1 MPTNTES
8 LNRELFRL
16 LSKYKPKPLDAEGKA
31 TPVPEEADVFKF
43 EFTKDGEEYGTV
55 YVTLDDERVLTV
67 YFGDDVS
74 DSPGDKTPGLD
85 YDDTWSGL
93 LHQLS
98 SWRMTKGLRG
108 FKTQNKDR
116 VSDDMA
122 RRNHMRNKDKIAEG
136 YYATGKKSSYS
147 DAVPSVKI
155 VIEHSRV
162 IEEGE
167 QRYRN
172 INRIFLENQAGER
185 YLLDTKKPGIARVYA
200 RHIAE
205 GGKVNDDRWSHIG
218 NLCEEYSKM
227 AGFVRATRNGQ
238 FNESAQS
245 LVNEGIE
252 HYVSLRE
259 SLSRMTGK
267 RGYNAYFESWT
278 PPLMEDGTEE
288 NNLNELFVQETLD
301 PRIESVM
308 PILNRIHKKVSESI
322 VDKEMKKLAEWADSL
337 VEEESIKSNNPVGIP
352 EDRSLKTE
360 AKYDPT
366 VDGSHSYGTD
376 LLFNIRML
384 YIYARDGRD
393 TRHQIA
399 SLKNLKDGIEQ
410 SEEPRLIQCYDFLMK
425 NLAGGTVTDPKMIM
439 QIADKAHQLFHPSL
453 EPIAQATREGVEME
467 EGAVTRTPTGL
478 VHKATD
484 KYGAGEEHTQG
495 DRKTA
500 MDLDHINKKQIKDLD
515 ASMGIKWK
523 NQGAKGVQVD
533 DVDESAL
540 QAWLGDKK
548 YGEKGMDALRDA
560 GRKHVGKAKMQKI
573 RAQFSK
579 KEKAVS
585 EEVDTGQYDA
595 AKSTHKGGT
604 TPAQEKEFREK
615 VQAYGKELD
624 QRQKE
629 KEKGMAEGIV
639 DTVKQGVNKL
649 TSFKVKVSPDD
660 QVWIPGTTVGYYTPG
675 GSNSRE
681 SEKVNLEKLSAEL
694 KKQGINTSE
703 IRYTDNGIDNFTGD
717 KYPAAWFIK
726 VVKGQAQTVLDMLK
740 NNKIPGYTAAL
751 PELSYPSGK
760 PPSYSHSQDG
770 LGGNPKE
777 SLEQGVAEG
786 SGDPEITPGMKTPYG
801 TVVKVNGNT
810 VTVKASNGE
819 LTTMN
824 IHDIQQGV
832 AEDLDA
838 NQKRVGQLGP
848 TGGPAKVG
856 NLVGANENFIN
867 TVDQAVTTEDEMD
880 EGEHTQHA
888 MRGHNPGANEFEHDF
903 EPEDTIGNIHDKIS
917 KMLKRLEKPKDK
929 EPNMKDTDLGSTV
942 LESEER
948 PYVCVHAKKGKCEVK
963 ASSSYQAAQKA
974 AQKWGLKGTAGI
986 DAHLADV
993 KKDTSSL
1000 EESTDE
1006 LARIL
1011 TIMNHR
1017 R

>member
-218 NLCEEYSKM
+218 NLCEEYQKM

-238 FNESAQS
+238 FNESAQA
-245 LVNEGIE
+245 LVNEGLE
-252 HYVSLRE
+252 HYQSLRE

-267 RGYNAYFESWT
+267 RGYNSYFESWT

-322 VDKEMKKLAEWADSL
+322 VDKEMNKLAEWADSL
-337 VEEESIKSNNPVGIP
+337 VEDESIRAEKNPGGIP
-352 EDRSLKTE
+352 EGETSTHK
-360 AKYDPT
+360 
-366 VDGSHSYGTD
+366 
-376 LLFNIRML
+376 
-384 YIYARDGRD
+384 
-393 TRHQIA
+393 
-399 SLKNLKDGIEQ
+399 
-410 SEEPRLIQCYDFLMK
+410 
-425 NLAGGTVTDPKMIM
+425 GGTVTSKNGVTQHKSGPGVYGGYD
-439 QIADKAHQLFHPSL
+439 ASRHPDSP
-453 EPIAQATREGVEME
+453 EEKHVNTRGAT
-467 EGAVTRTPTGL
+467 TG
-478 VHKATD
+478 HRTD
-484 KYGAGEEHTQG
+484 KVVKRKELDEFDIDTLNQLASHPMAGTLAAAGGAAIGATIGKGITKAADWYKNRQEKKAQDYDMRG
-495 DRKTA
+495 
-500 MDLDHINKKQIKDLD
+500 NKV
-515 ASMGIKWK
+515 A
-523 NQGAKGVQVD
+523 
-533 DVDESAL
+533 
-540 QAWLGDKK
+540 
-548 YGEKGMDALRDA
+548 
-560 GRKHVGKAKMQKI
+560 
-573 RAQFSK
+573 
-579 KEKAVS
+579 

-595 AKSTHKGGT
+595 AKSSHKGGP
-604 TPAQEKEFREK
+604 TPEQEKSFREK
-615 VQAYGKELD
+615 VQAYGKELE

-629 KEKGMAEGIV
+629 KEKGVAEAIRPDVMRHQGDKTIKIVKRAGKPMGEIGI
-639 DTVKQGVNKL
+639 DAEASSGIGSYYVKMYDG
-649 TSFKVKVSPDD
+649 SYDA
-660 QVWIPGTTVGYYTPG
+660 VGFHTA
-675 GSNSRE
+675 E
-681 SEKVNLEKLSAEL
+681 EALAEL
-694 KKQGINTSE
+694 KEIIKQ
-703 IRYTDNGIDNFTGD
+703 
-717 KYPAAWFIK
+717 
-726 VVKGQAQTVLDMLK
+726 
-740 NNKIPGYTAAL
+740 
-751 PELSYPSGK
+751 
-760 PPSYSHSQDG
+760 
-770 LGGNPKE
+770 
-777 SLEQGVAEG
+777 
-786 SGDPEITPGMKTPYG
+786 
-801 TVVKVNGNT
+801 
-810 VTVKASNGE
+810 
-819 LTTMN
+819 TMS
-824 IHDIQQGV
+824 
-832 AEDLDA
+832 EDLDA

-856 NLVGANENFIN
+856 DLVGANENFIN

-888 MRGHNPGANEFEHDF
+888 MRGRNPGANEFEHDF
-903 EPEDTIGNIHDKIS
+903 EPEDKIGNIHDKIS

>member
-172 INRIFLENQAGER
+172 INRIFLENQDGER

-205 GGKVNDDRWSHIG
+205 GGKVNDDRWNHVHS
-218 NLCEEYSKM
+218 LCEEYSKM

-245 LVNEGIE
+245 LVNEGIA
-252 HYVSLRE
+252 HYQSLRE

-267 RGYNAYFESWT
+267 RGYNAYFENWT
-278 PPLMEDGTEE
+278 PSLMEDGTEE

-322 VDKEMKKLAEWADSL
+322 VDKEMNKLAEWADSL
-337 VEEESIKSNNPVGIP
+337 VEDESIRAEKNPGGIP
-352 EDRSLKTE
+352 EGLDQYSPVTQAITRRILSQH
-360 AKYDPT
+360 P
-366 VDGSHSYGTD
+366 D
-376 LLFNIRML
+376 LLQKYGPEKVGDAIDSVAEFVGDVEEIGSSDVSGWVKQV
-384 YIYARDGRD
+384 A
-393 TRHQIA
+393 Q
-399 SLKNLKDGIEQ
+399 SL
-410 SEEPRLIQCYDFLMK
+410 
-425 NLAGGTVTDPKMIM
+425 GG
-439 QIADKAHQLFHPSL
+439 H
-453 EPIAQATREGVEME
+453 EGVE
-467 EGAVTRTPTGL
+467 
-478 VHKATD
+478 
-484 KYGAGEEHTQG
+484 
-495 DRKTA
+495 
-500 MDLDHINKKQIKDLD
+500 
-515 ASMGIKWK
+515 
-523 NQGAKGVQVD
+523 
-533 DVDESAL
+533 ESAL

-573 RAQFSK
+573 RAQFSN
-579 KEKAVS
+579 KEDPVS

-604 TPAQEKEFREK
+604 TPEQEKEFRKK

-629 KEKGMAEGIV
+629 KEKG
-639 DTVKQGVNKL
+639 
-649 TSFKVKVSPDD
+649 
-660 QVWIPGTTVGYYTPG
+660 
-675 GSNSRE
+675 
-681 SEKVNLEKLSAEL
+681 
-694 KKQGINTSE
+694 
-703 IRYTDNGIDNFTGD
+703 
-717 KYPAAWFIK
+717 
-726 VVKGQAQTVLDMLK
+726 
-740 NNKIPGYTAAL
+740 
-751 PELSYPSGK
+751 
-760 PPSYSHSQDG
+760 
-770 LGGNPKE
+770 
-777 SLEQGVAEG
+777 VAEG
-786 SGDPEITPGMKTPYG
+786 DGDHQIRPGMKVSQG
-801 TVVKVNGNT
+801 TVVKVDGNT
-810 VTVKASNGE
+810 VTVKTSNGDM
-819 LTTMN
+819 TMN
-824 IHDIQQGV
+824 IHDIDQAV

-856 NLVGANENFIN
+856 DLVGANENFIN

-888 MRGHNPGANEFEHDF
+888 MRGRNPGANEFEHDF
-903 EPEDTIGNIHDKIS
+903 EPEDKIGNIHDKIS
-917 KMLKRLEKPKDK
+917 KMLKRLEKPKN

-1006 LARIL
+1006 LTRIL